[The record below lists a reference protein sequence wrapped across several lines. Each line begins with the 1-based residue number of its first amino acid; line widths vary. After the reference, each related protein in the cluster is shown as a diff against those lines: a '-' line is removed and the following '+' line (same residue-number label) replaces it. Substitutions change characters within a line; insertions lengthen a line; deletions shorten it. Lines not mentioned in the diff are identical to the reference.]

1 MTVLLPFFSIY
12 DRDPDQGGELIASKV
27 VRGVVSGDN
36 YIWAEWTP
44 KKPGNYELWVVVLE
58 DSDDPNPG
66 NNTDTLGVEVVEAG
80 DSWFQNVIREME

>member
-1 MTVLLPFFSIY
+1 LTVLLPFFSIY
-12 DRDPDQGGELIASKV
+12 DRDPDQGGEFIASKV
-27 VRGVVSGDN
+27 VRGLVSGDN

-44 KKPGNYELWVVVLE
+44 KKPGNYEFWVALLE

-66 NNTDTLGVEVVEAG
+66 NNTDILGVEVVEAG